1 MHIRPRATAYS
12 VYDPETH
19 SWDAWQTLKMPNE
32 PRFKSSGA
40 GSVQRWDLKN
50 GEVLLPVYFKEPEA
64 TQYSVTVCRCEFD
77 GKQLRYLEHGDELTI
92 DNKRGLYEPS
102 LVKHQDRFFLT
113 LRNDDAGYVATSEDG
128 LHFTQPQP
136 WCFDDGTRLGNYNT
150 QQHWISNSHGLYL
163 IYTRKGADNDHVF
176 RHRAP
181 LFIARVDPERR
192 VVERAT
198 EKILVP
204 ERGARLGN
212 FGVTRVSPDEFWIT
226 VTEWMQTWGPDIII
240 PPDNPRGA
248 NNRIYIAKLK
258 WSQP

>member
-1 MHIRPRATAYS
+1 
-12 VYDPETH
+12 
-19 SWDAWQTLKMPNE
+19 
-32 PRFKSSGA
+32 
-40 GSVQRWDLKN
+40 
-50 GEVLLPVYFKEPEA
+50 
-64 TQYSVTVCRCEFD
+64 
-77 GKQLRYLEHGDELTI
+77 
-92 DNKRGLYEPS
+92 
-102 LVKHQDRFFLT
+102 
-113 LRNDDAGYVATSEDG
+113 
-128 LHFTQPQP
+128 QPQP

-150 QQHWISNSHGLYL
+150 QQHWISNNHGLYL

-198 EKILVP
+198 ERILVP

-212 FGVTRVSPDEFWIT
+212 FGVTQVSPNESWIT